1 MTCCWLLFVGG
12 CFLHWVAWWK
22 NFPHHVLLHL
32 IAVQC
37 SSRCLLGL
45 SDLQFVHRGFGG
57 LCGCV
62 VWLCLFVG
70 SCCWLL
76 FVGCFV
82 LHVGW

>member
-1 MTCCWLLFVGG
+1 M
-12 CFLHWVAWWK
+12 
-22 NFPHHVLLHL
+22 LLHL

-45 SDLQFVHRGFGG
+45 SDLQVVHRAFGG

-62 VWLCLFVG
+62 VWVCLFVG

-76 FVGCFV
+76 CVGGCV
-82 LHVGW
+82 LHLLVS